1 MSDSPPTAPKPP
13 LPPPLPRQKRKTRP
27 AKRERVRFWSRFRN
41 DLFGWEVLRAGR
53 RTGTLAVARTAL
65 GGLLVAAMWALWA
78 AYFPSGES
86 IEAGSGTVI
95 GKKLSA
101 FAEWF
106 AGIFFVVQALAV
118 LLLTPVFVAGAIFEE
133 RETRSGEVLL
143 TTELTR
149 REVYV
154 GKLGARM
161 IQVMLVVLAGMPILF
176 LTQLWG
182 GVSMGMIV
190 VNYVAT
196 FTAVVG
202 AGVVTAAISAYA
214 ETMRSAILRSYG
226 LLLLLDVIFFPAS
239 PFLVFAM
246 SAGHWGAGLVMLV
259 IYIPMQLV
267 IVLVGYFI
275 GQRWLRMAMLR
286 QKTRLTSKPGQPPPL
301 PGEAGNRL
309 PPLEDDADPL
319 LWKELNDGGRVTL
332 RDGIAAFTRPPG
344 DATVDD
350 RIEQMGFARWFVAS
364 REVLPYALRICA
376 VLVGFL
382 LFVLAVANAIP
393 SDWVGRMPGA
403 LVLIWLL
410 CAVGLTAAGRIAR
423 ERQKQTLVDLLMLPG
438 ARRDLLRA
446 KILGALARGMWPAF
460 LLAGLLV
467 TAVLGRGTAIVSV
480 ALLCIAAAALTL
492 FAAALGVWLS
502 ARCRTAMNA
511 TANWIGLTAG
521 LVVGSFLLAEAN
533 RNWVHEGGRVDYP
546 GWSRVV
552 NPLLSWGR
560 LNFRYDYAAGRYVWG
575 GDPETSWPLTFDD
588 LGPAIACPLVFA
600 LAGGLLWLAAVRR
613 FEKEGRA

>member
-286 QKTRLTSKPGQPPPL
+286 QKTRLTSRPGQPPPL

-309 PPLEDDADPL
+309 PPLDDHTDPL
-319 LWKELNDGGRVTL
+319 LWKELNVGGRVTF
-332 RDGIAAFTRPPG
+332 RDGISAFTRAPG
-344 DATVDD
+344 DASVDD
-350 RIEQMGFARWFVAS
+350 RLEEMGFGRWFVAS
-364 REVLPYALRICA
+364 REVLPYTLRICA
-376 VLVGFL
+376 VLTGLVFFG
-382 LFVLAVANAIP
+382 LAVTNVLP
-393 SDWVGRMPGA
+393 SEWFARAAGGLA
-403 LVLIWLL
+403 LCWLL
-410 CAVGLTAAGRIAR
+410 CAVGLAASGGIAR

-438 ARRDLLRA
+438 PRRDLLRA
-446 KILGALARGMWPAF
+446 KAIGALARGLWPAVVV
-460 LLAGLLV
+460 AALLV
-467 TAVLGRGTAIVSV
+467 TGALGRGTALASVVLLGVTTAGLTIFAV
-480 ALLCIAAAALTL
+480 ALGI
-492 FAAALGVWLS
+492 WLS
-502 ARCRTAMNA
+502 ARCR
-511 TANWIGLTAG
+511 
-521 LVVGSFLLAEAN
+521 S
-533 RNWVHEGGRVDYP
+533 
-546 GWSRVV
+546 
-552 NPLLSWGR
+552 
-560 LNFRYDYAAGRYVWG
+560 
-575 GDPETSWPLTFDD
+575 
-588 LGPAIACPLVFA
+588 
-600 LAGGLLWLAAVRR
+600 
-613 FEKEGRA
+613 